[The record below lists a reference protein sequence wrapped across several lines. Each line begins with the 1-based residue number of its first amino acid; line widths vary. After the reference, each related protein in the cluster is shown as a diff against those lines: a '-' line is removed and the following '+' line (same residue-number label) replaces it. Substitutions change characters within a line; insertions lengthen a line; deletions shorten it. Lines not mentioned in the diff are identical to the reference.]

1 MAHQYFEDN
10 EDLEHDLQEVQLDIE
25 TVHLMLTTDSGVF
38 SRQRVDYGTLVLLK
52 AILPIIQASATKQP
66 LKILDVGCGYGP
78 IGLSLAKLFP
88 QAEVTMLD
96 VNDRALDLARDNAAK
111 NQVADQVT
119 IAHSDAYAALTGSER
134 FDFIITNPPIR
145 AGKKVVDDILLTSQ
159 QFLKAGGSFFAV
171 LQKKQGAP
179 SAKKNLATVYPE
191 VKVIKRDK
199 GYYILAASQQF
210 KA

>member
-10 EDLEHDLQEVQLDIE
+10 EALEHELQDVQLNLA
-25 TVHLMLTTDSGVF
+25 TANLTLTTDSGVF

-52 AILPIIQASATKQP
+52 AVLPIIKARASQAIS
-66 LKILDVGCGYGP
+66 ILDVGCGYGP

-88 QAEVTMLD
+88 DATVTMVD
-96 VNDRALDLARDNAAK
+96 VNERALDLARDNAIK

-119 IAHSDAYAALTGSER
+119 ILKSNAYSALAETQK

-159 QFLKAGGSFFAV
+159 KFLTEEGSFFAV

-179 SAKKNLATVYPE
+179 SAKKNLATVYPNVE
-191 VKVIKRDK
+191 VIKRDK
-199 GYYILAASQQF
+199 GYYILQAKSVF
-210 KA
+210 

>member
-10 EDLEHDLQEVQLDIE
+10 EALEHELQDVQLNLA
-25 TVHLMLTTDSGVF
+25 TANLTLTTDSGVF

-52 AILPIIQASATKQP
+52 AVLPIIKARASQAIS
-66 LKILDVGCGYGP
+66 ILDVGCGYGP

-88 QAEVTMLD
+88 AATVTMVD
-96 VNDRALDLARDNAAK
+96 VNERALDLARDNAVK

-119 IAHSDAYAALTGSER
+119 ILKSDAYSALAETQK

-159 QFLKAGGSFFAV
+159 KFLTEEGSFFAV

-179 SAKKNLATVYPE
+179 SAKKNLATVYPNVE
-191 VKVIKRDK
+191 VIKRDK
-199 GYYILAASQQF
+199 GYYILQAKSVF
-210 KA
+210 

>member
-10 EDLEHDLQEVQLDIE
+10 EALEHELQDVQLNLA
-25 TVHLMLTTDSGVF
+25 TANLTLTTDSGVF

-52 AILPIIQASATKQP
+52 AVLPIIKARASQAIS
-66 LKILDVGCGYGP
+66 ILDVGCGYGP

-88 QAEVTMLD
+88 AATVTMVD
-96 VNDRALDLARDNAAK
+96 VNERALDLARDNAVK

-119 IAHSDAYAALTGSER
+119 ILKSNAYSALAETQKLNFS
-134 FDFIITNPPIR
+134 ITNPAIR

-159 QFLKAGGSFFAV
+159 KFLTEEGSFFAV

-179 SAKKNLATVYPE
+179 SAKKNLATVYPNVE
-191 VKVIKRDK
+191 VIKRDK
-199 GYYILAASQQF
+199 GYYILQAKSVF
-210 KA
+210 

>member
-10 EDLEHDLQEVQLDIE
+10 EDLAHELQEVQLNLADASL
-25 TVHLMLTTDSGVF
+25 TLTTDSGVF

-52 AILPIIQASATKQP
+52 VILPVLKTKADQSFS
-66 LKILDVGCGYGP
+66 ILDVGCGYGP

-88 QAEVTMLD
+88 NAQVTMVD
-96 VNDRALDLARDNAAK
+96 VNERALDLARDNAVK

-119 IAHSDAYAALTGSER
+119 VKASDAYAALSADAK

-145 AGKKVVDDILLTSQ
+145 AGKKVVAEILLASQ
-159 QFLKAGGSFFAV
+159 KFLKVDGSFFAV

-179 SAKKNLATVYPE
+179 SAKKNLATVYPNVE
-191 VKVIKRDK
+191 VIKRDK
-199 GYYILAASQQF
+199 GYYILQARSQF
-210 KA
+210 

>member
-10 EDLEHDLQEVQLDIE
+10 EALEHELQDVQLNLA
-25 TVHLMLTTDSGVF
+25 TVNLTLTTDSGVF

-52 AILPIIQASATKQP
+52 AVLPIIKARASQAIS
-66 LKILDVGCGYGP
+66 ILDVGCGYGP

-88 QAEVTMLD
+88 DATVTMVD
-96 VNDRALDLARDNAAK
+96 VNERALDLARDNAVK

-119 IAHSDAYAALTGSER
+119 ILKSDAYLALAETQK
-134 FDFIITNPPIR
+134 FDFIVTNPPIR

-159 QFLKAGGSFFAV
+159 KFLTEEGSFFAV

-179 SAKKNLATVYPE
+179 SAKKNLATVYPNVE
-191 VKVIKRDK
+191 VIKRDK
-199 GYYILAASQQF
+199 GYYILQAKSVF
-210 KA
+210 

>member
-10 EDLEHDLQEVQLDIE
+10 EALEHELQDVQLNLA
-25 TVHLMLTTDSGVF
+25 TANLTLTTDSGVF

-52 AILPIIQASATKQP
+52 AVLPIIKARASQAIS
-66 LKILDVGCGYGP
+66 ILDVGCGYGP

-88 QAEVTMLD
+88 DATVTMVD
-96 VNDRALDLARDNAAK
+96 VNERALDLARDNAVK

-119 IAHSDAYAALTGSER
+119 ILKSNAYSALAETQK

-159 QFLKAGGSFFAV
+159 KFLTEEGSFFAV

-179 SAKKNLATVYPE
+179 SAKKNLATVYPNVE
-191 VKVIKRDK
+191 VIKRDK
-199 GYYILAASQQF
+199 GYYILQAKSVF
-210 KA
+210 

>member
-10 EDLEHDLQEVQLDIE
+10 EALEHELQDVQLNLA
-25 TVHLMLTTDSGVF
+25 TANLTLTTDSGVF

-52 AILPIIQASATKQP
+52 AVLPIIKARASQAIS
-66 LKILDVGCGYGP
+66 ILDVGCGYGP

-88 QAEVTMLD
+88 AATVTMVD
-96 VNDRALDLARDNAAK
+96 VNERALDLARDNAVK

-119 IAHSDAYAALTGSER
+119 ILKSDAYSALAETQK
-134 FDFIITNPPIR
+134 FDFIVTNPPIR

-159 QFLKAGGSFFAV
+159 KFLTEEGSFFAV

-179 SAKKNLATVYPE
+179 SAKKNLATVYPNVE
-191 VKVIKRDK
+191 VIKRDK
-199 GYYILAASQQF
+199 GYYILQAKSVF
-210 KA
+210 

>member
-10 EDLEHDLQEVQLDIE
+10 EALEHELQDVQLNLA
-25 TVHLMLTTDSGVF
+25 TANLTLTTDSGVF

-52 AILPIIQASATKQP
+52 AVLPIIKARASQAIS
-66 LKILDVGCGYGP
+66 ILDVGCGYGP

-88 QAEVTMLD
+88 DATVTMVD
-96 VNDRALDLARDNAAK
+96 VNERALDLARDNAVK

-119 IAHSDAYAALTGSER
+119 ILKSNAYSALAETQK

-159 QFLKAGGSFFAV
+159 KFLTEEGSFFAV

-179 SAKKNLATVYPE
+179 SAKKNLATVYPNVE
-191 VKVIKRDK
+191 VIKRDK
-199 GYYILAASQQF
+199 GYYILQAKTVF
-210 KA
+210 

>member
-10 EDLEHDLQEVQLDIE
+10 EDLDHELQEVHLDLG
-25 TVHLMLTTDSGVF
+25 TAHLTLTTDSGVF

-52 AILPIIQASATKQP
+52 AILPTIQAKADQEIT
-66 LKILDVGCGYGP
+66 ILDVGCGYGP

-88 QAEVTMLD
+88 KATVTMLD
-96 VNDRALDLARDNAAK
+96 VNDRALDLARDNAVK
-111 NQVADQVT
+111 NQVAEQVT
-119 IAHSDAYAALTGSER
+119 ILNSDAYAALTAEQK

-159 QFLKAGGSFFAV
+159 KFLNEDGSFFAV

-179 SAKKNLATVYPE
+179 SAKKNLATVYPNIE
-191 VKVIKRDK
+191 VIKRDK
-199 GYYILAASQQF
+199 GYYILQARSQF
-210 KA
+210 

>member
-10 EDLEHDLQEVQLDIE
+10 EALEHELQDVQLNLA
-25 TVHLMLTTDSGVF
+25 TANLTLTTDSGVF

-52 AILPIIQASATKQP
+52 AVLPIIKARASQAIS
-66 LKILDVGCGYGP
+66 ILDVGCGYGP

-88 QAEVTMLD
+88 DTTVTMVD
-96 VNDRALDLARDNAAK
+96 VNERALDLARDNAVK

-119 IAHSDAYAALTGSER
+119 ILKSDAYSALAETQK
-134 FDFIITNPPIR
+134 FDFIVTNPPIR

-159 QFLKAGGSFFAV
+159 KFLTEKGSFFAV

-179 SAKKNLATVYPE
+179 SAKKNLATVYPNVE
-191 VKVIKRDK
+191 VIKRDK
-199 GYYILAASQQF
+199 GYYILQAKSVF
-210 KA
+210 

>member
-10 EDLEHDLQEVQLDIE
+10 EALEHELQDVQLNLA
-25 TVHLMLTTDSGVF
+25 TANLTLTTDSGVF

-52 AILPIIQASATKQP
+52 AVLPIIKARASQAIS
-66 LKILDVGCGYGP
+66 ILDVGCGYGP

-88 QAEVTMLD
+88 AATVTMVD
-96 VNDRALDLARDNAAK
+96 VNERALDLARDNAVK

-119 IAHSDAYAALTGSER
+119 ILKSNAYSALAETQK

-159 QFLKAGGSFFAV
+159 KFLTEEGSFFAV

-179 SAKKNLATVYPE
+179 SAKKNLATVYPNVE
-191 VKVIKRDK
+191 VIKRDK
-199 GYYILAASQQF
+199 GYYILQAKSVF
-210 KA
+210 

>member
-10 EDLEHDLQEVQLDIE
+10 EALEHELQDVQLNLA
-25 TVHLMLTTDSGVF
+25 TANLTLTTDSGVF

-52 AILPIIQASATKQP
+52 AVLPIIKARASQAIS
-66 LKILDVGCGYGP
+66 ILDVGCGYGP
-78 IGLSLAKLFP
+78 IGLSLAKLFT
-88 QAEVTMLD
+88 AATVTMVD
-96 VNDRALDLARDNAAK
+96 VNERALDLARDNAVK

-119 IAHSDAYAALTGSER
+119 ILKSNAYSALAETQK

-159 QFLKAGGSFFAV
+159 KFLTEEGSFFAV

-179 SAKKNLATVYPE
+179 SAKKNLATVYPNVE
-191 VKVIKRDK
+191 VIKRDK
-199 GYYILAASQQF
+199 GYYILQAKSVF
-210 KA
+210 

>member
-10 EDLEHDLQEVQLDIE
+10 EALEHELQDVQLNLA
-25 TVHLMLTTDSGVF
+25 TANLTLTTDSGVF

-52 AILPIIQASATKQP
+52 AVLPIIKARASQAIS
-66 LKILDVGCGYGP
+66 ILDVGCGYGP

-88 QAEVTMLD
+88 DATVTMVD
-96 VNDRALDLARDNAAK
+96 VNERALDLARDNAVK

-119 IAHSDAYAALTGSER
+119 ILKSNAYSALAETQK

-159 QFLKAGGSFFAV
+159 KFLTEEGSFFAV

-179 SAKKNLATVYPE
+179 SAKKNLATVYPNVE
-191 VKVIKRDK
+191 VIKRDK
-199 GYYILAASQQF
+199 GYYILQAKF
-210 KA
+210 VF

>member
-10 EDLEHDLQEVQLDIE
+10 EALEHELQDVQLNLA
-25 TVHLMLTTDSGVF
+25 TANLTLTTDSGVF

-52 AILPIIQASATKQP
+52 AVLPIIKARASQAIS
-66 LKILDVGCGYGP
+66 ILDVGCGYGP

-88 QAEVTMLD
+88 AATVTMVD
-96 VNDRALDLARDNAAK
+96 VNERALDLARDNAVK

-119 IAHSDAYAALTGSER
+119 ILKSNAYSALAETQK

-159 QFLKAGGSFFAV
+159 KFLTEEGSFFAV

-179 SAKKNLATVYPE
+179 SAKRNLATVYPNVE
-191 VKVIKRDK
+191 VIKRDK
-199 GYYILAASQQF
+199 GYYILQAKSVF
-210 KA
+210 

>member
-10 EDLEHDLQEVQLDIE
+10 EDLAHDLQEVQLDLE
-25 TVHLMLTTDSGVF
+25 TAHLTLTTDSGVF

-52 AILPIIQASATKQP
+52 TILPVIQAKADQAIN
-66 LKILDVGCGYGP
+66 ILDVGCGYGP

-88 QAEVTMLD
+88 QAQVTMLD
-96 VNDRALDLARDNAAK
+96 VNERALDLARDNAVK

-119 IAHSDAYAALTGSER
+119 ISNSDAYAALTRSKQ

-145 AGKKVVDDILLTSQ
+145 AGKKVVDDILLTSH
-159 QFLKAGGSFFAV
+159 QFLKADGSFFAV

-179 SAKKNLATVYPE
+179 SAKKNLATVYPNVE
-191 VKVIKRDK
+191 VLKRDK
-199 GYYILAASQQF
+199 GYYILQARSQF
-210 KA
+210 

>member
-10 EDLEHDLQEVQLDIE
+10 EALEHELQDVQLNLA
-25 TVHLMLTTDSGVF
+25 TANLTLTTDSGVF

-52 AILPIIQASATKQP
+52 AVLPIIKAHASQAIS
-66 LKILDVGCGYGP
+66 ILDVGCGYGP

-88 QAEVTMLD
+88 AATVTMVD
-96 VNDRALDLARDNAAK
+96 VNERALDLARDNAVK

-119 IAHSDAYAALTGSER
+119 ILKSDAYSALTETKK

-159 QFLKAGGSFFAV
+159 KFLTEEGSFFAV

-179 SAKKNLATVYPE
+179 SAKKNLATVYPNVE
-191 VKVIKRDK
+191 VIKRDK
-199 GYYILAASQQF
+199 GYYILQAKSVF
-210 KA
+210 

>member
-10 EDLEHDLQEVQLDIE
+10 EALEHELQDVQLNLA
-25 TVHLMLTTDSGVF
+25 TANLTLTTDSGVF

-52 AILPIIQASATKQP
+52 AVLPIIKARASQAIS
-66 LKILDVGCGYGP
+66 ILDVGCGYGP

-88 QAEVTMLD
+88 DATVTMVD
-96 VNDRALDLARDNAAK
+96 VNERALDLARDNTVK

-119 IAHSDAYAALTGSER
+119 ILKSNAYSALAETQK

-159 QFLKAGGSFFAV
+159 KFLTEEGSFFAV

-179 SAKKNLATVYPE
+179 SAKKNLATVYPNVE
-191 VKVIKRDK
+191 VIKRDK
-199 GYYILAASQQF
+199 GYYILQAKSVF
-210 KA
+210 